1 MIVLFYFLVFLGLI
15 LEGEAVLFIAVF
27 YTIKGF
33 FNPIFIIPV
42 IFSGV
47 FVGDILWYK
56 LGFYIDCYVSFLGRW
71 ICRLSAPFDGYIQTR
86 LRRAIFISKFT
97 YGLGHAAIAR
107 AGALKVPMK
116 EFLKADAI
124 ASFFWMLIVGGIA
137 HASAAAFDYFRRY
150 LKIAEIGL
158 LFGLVVLFFLTWLI
172 SRISKK
178 RLSELKN
185 VESSS
190 LKRG

>member
-1 MIVLFYFLVFLGLI
+1 MIVLFYFFVFLGLI

-42 IFSGV
+42 IFLGV

-56 LGFYIDCYVSFLGRW
+56 LGFYIERHVSFLERW
-71 ICRLSAPFDGYIQTR
+71 ICKISAPFDGFIKTR

-116 EFLKADAI
+116 EFLKADAV
-124 ASFFWMLIVGGIA
+124 ASFFWMIIVGEIA
-137 HASAAAFDYFRRY
+137 HVSAAAFFYFKRY

-158 LFGLVVLFFLTWLI
+158 LFGLIFLFFLTWLI
-172 SRISKK
+172 SRISS
-178 RLSELKN
+178 R
-185 VESSS
+185 
-190 LKRG
+190 